1 MKEKIIKYLEEH
13 GKTSVNDLAAALDM
27 AGAKAFPKLIKTISN
42 LESHRQLRFDDNGS
56 LSL

>member
-27 AGAKAFPKLIKTISN
+27 AGAKAFPKLIKIISN
-42 LESHRQLRFDDNGS
+42 LESHRQLRFDDN
-56 LSL
+56 